1 MGDDMNEDEKYK
13 KEEMASASD
22 LDIAYAEAADMEP
35 SIFDCVY
42 AALSNADDAQLSD
55 IAEIITGAIEMA
67 QGKHRELHSIYGD
80 CRNGYLDIIK
90 ILAEIY
96 EYDSQDPVQ
105 NGWVGSDGRP

>member
-1 MGDDMNEDEKYK
+1 MNEDEKYR
-13 KEEMASASD
+13 KEEMAAASD
-22 LDIAYAEAADMEP
+22 LDTAYAADITP
-35 SIFDCVY
+35 STFDCVY
-42 AALSNADDAQLSD
+42 AALSNANDAELSD

-67 QGKHRELHSIYGD
+67 EGKYRDLHSIYGD
-80 CRNGYLDIIK
+80 CKNGYMDIIK